1 MMQCFFLHVCVVLI
15 LSWYGLSDMSNG
27 DEEFSAMLEGD
38 HHNLAQMT
46 LASAMA
52 LTSSPVLVG
61 MGSSGAGA
69 EQMQGS
75 PFISHY
81 SSSLPG
87 GFSISSSDRGR
98 QLASATRWG
107 TNLSGGGGGGVD
119 ASDVLEAAQAVRVT
133 SRSRALLQQQQP
145 LWPSIAEQEK
155 VELDSKNQ
163 IMKLAANTSH
173 LNNSRF
179 NPISYA
185 TSLGSNPPSRLLS
198 GGGLQRYH
206 SAPSSLLQSL
216 TDCHEDAF
224 SQVSSPLGGNAGGN
238 RDSLRDNHVAASFCS
253 ENHNLTSITEGV
265 VQQMETDDK
274 LSNAAHF
281 SHQYNQF
288 LSPPTKSEKR
298 ASFVLN
304 PVFGGDPDDRLG
316 NQRQLGRDNL
326 LRQSSLPA
334 DWLTVLQDSI
344 DETIDLSSQFPS
356 ITSPDESLSGAT
368 SEETGA
374 GASGKS
380 SIYSRDDSFLVSD
393 TVSGGLW
400 SSPTSPVSL
409 IGGKRLHGV
418 LGETTVDTAVS
429 GKGSLRGRLGEPGTL
444 IRHSSLPATINRPTS
459 PVFDDLDDISVPYQ
473 TRAKRGCATHPRSI
487 AERVRRTKIS
497 ERMKRLQ
504 DLVPNMDK
512 QTNTSDMLDE
522 AVEYVK
528 QLQQQVKELSDTAAQ
543 LRELQGQRL
552 TAEGKESL

>member
-1 MMQCFFLHVCVVLI
+1 
-15 LSWYGLSDMSNG
+15 
-27 DEEFSAMLEGD
+27 
-38 HHNLAQMT
+38 
-46 LASAMA
+46 
-52 LTSSPVLVG
+52 

-87 GFSISSSDRGR
+87 GFSISSSDQGR

-107 TNLSGGGGGGVD
+107 TNLSGGGGGVD

-224 SQVSSPLGGNAGGN
+224 SQVSSPLGGNTGGN

-298 ASFVLN
+298 ASFVSN
-304 PVFGGDPDDRLG
+304 PVFGGDPDADRLG

-326 LRQSSLPA
+326 FRQSSLPA

-528 QLQQQVKELSDTAAQ
+528 QLQRQVKELSDTAAQ

-552 TAEGKESL
+552 TAECKESL

>member
-1 MMQCFFLHVCVVLI
+1 MFP
-15 LSWYGLSDMSNG
+15 
-27 DEEFSAMLEGD
+27 
-38 HHNLAQMT
+38 
-46 LASAMA
+46 
-52 LTSSPVLVG
+52 SS

-107 TNLSGGGGGGVD
+107 TNLSG
-119 ASDVLEAAQAVRVT
+119 
-133 SRSRALLQQQQP
+133 
-145 LWPSIAEQEK
+145 
-155 VELDSKNQ
+155 
-163 IMKLAANTSH
+163 AANTSH
-173 LNNSRF
+173 LKNSRF
-179 NPISYA
+179 NPISYV

-224 SQVSSPLGGNAGGN
+224 SQVSGPLGGNTGGN
-238 RDSLRDNHVAASFCS
+238 RDSLSDNHVAASFCS

-274 LSNAAHF
+274 LSNAARF

-304 PVFGGDPDDRLG
+304 PVFGGDPDDRFG
-316 NQRQLGRDNL
+316 NQRQPGRDNL

-334 DWLTVLQDSI
+334 DWLTVLHDSI

-356 ITSPDESLSGAT
+356 ITSPEESLSGAT

-393 TVSGGLW
+393 TISGGLW

-528 QLQQQVKELSDTAAQ
+528 QLQRQVKELSDTAAQ

>member
-38 HHNLAQMT
+38 HHNLAHMT
-46 LASAMA
+46 LASVMA
-52 LTSSPVLVG
+52 PTSSPVLVG

-107 TNLSGGGGGGVD
+107 PNLSGGGGGGGVD
-119 ASDVLEAAQAVRVT
+119 ASDVLEAAQAVRVM
-133 SRSRALLQQQQP
+133 SRSSALLLQQQP

-155 VELDSKNQ
+155 VELDAKNQ

-179 NPISYA
+179 NPISDV
-185 TSLGSNPPSRLLS
+185 TLLGSNPRSRLLS

-224 SQVSSPLGGNAGGN
+224 SHVSSPLGVNTGGN

-265 VQQMETDDK
+265 VQHMETDDK
-274 LSNAAHF
+274 LSNAAF
-281 SHQYNQF
+281 TSHQYNQF
-288 LSPPTKSEKR
+288 LSPTTKSEKR

-304 PVFGGDPDDRLG
+304 PVFGGDPD
-316 NQRQLGRDNL
+316 
-326 LRQSSLPA
+326 
-334 DWLTVLQDSI
+334 
-344 DETIDLSSQFPS
+344 
-356 ITSPDESLSGAT
+356 
-368 SEETGA
+368 
-374 GASGKS
+374 GK
-380 SIYSRDDSFLVSD
+380 
-393 TVSGGLW
+393 
-400 SSPTSPVSL
+400 
-409 IGGKRLHGV
+409 
-418 LGETTVDTAVS
+418 
-429 GKGSLRGRLGEPGTL
+429 PGTF
-444 IRHSSLPATINRPTS
+444 SLCRPI
-459 PVFDDLDDISVPYQ
+459 F
-473 TRAKRGCATHPRSI
+473 
-487 AERVRRTKIS
+487 
-497 ERMKRLQ
+497 
-504 DLVPNMDK
+504 
-512 QTNTSDMLDE
+512 
-522 AVEYVK
+522 
-528 QLQQQVKELSDTAAQ
+528 TAA
-543 LRELQGQRL
+543 
-552 TAEGKESL
+552 

>member
-1 MMQCFFLHVCVVLI
+1 MATI
-15 LSWYGLSDMSNG
+15 LEHYHQKQQ
-27 DEEFSAMLEGD
+27 EFGHQEKVD
-38 HHNLAQMT
+38 
-46 LASAMA
+46 
-52 LTSSPVLVG
+52 

-69 EQMQGS
+69 EQMHSS

-87 GFSISSSDRGR
+87 GFSISS
-98 QLASATRWG
+98 T
-107 TNLSGGGGGGVD
+107 
-119 ASDVLEAAQAVRVT
+119 
-133 SRSRALLQQQQP
+133 
-145 LWPSIAEQEK
+145 
-155 VELDSKNQ
+155 
-163 IMKLAANTSH
+163 
-173 LNNSRF
+173 
-179 NPISYA
+179 
-185 TSLGSNPPSRLLS
+185 
-198 GGGLQRYH
+198 
-206 SAPSSLLQSL
+206 PSSLLQSL

-224 SQVSSPLGGNAGGN
+224 SQVSSPLGGKTGGN
-238 RDSLRDNHVAASFCS
+238 RDSLRDNHVAASFHS
-253 ENHNLTSITEGV
+253 ENHNLTSITE
-265 VQQMETDDK
+265 
-274 LSNAAHF
+274 A
-281 SHQYNQF
+281 
-288 LSPPTKSEKR
+288 
-298 ASFVLN
+298 
-304 PVFGGDPDDRLG
+304 DRLG
-316 NQRQLGRDNL
+316 NRHQPGRDNL

-344 DETIDLSSQFPS
+344 DETIDPSSQFPS

-368 SEETGA
+368 SEETG

-393 TVSGGLW
+393 TISGGLW
-400 SSPTSPVSL
+400 SSPTSPV
-409 IGGKRLHGV
+409 
-418 LGETTVDTAVS
+418 DTAVS
-429 GKGSLRGRLGEPGTL
+429 GKGSPRGRLGEPGTL
-444 IRHSSLPATINRPTS
+444 IRHTSLPATINRPTS

-543 LRELQGQRL
+543 LRELQRQRL

>member
-107 TNLSGGGGGGVD
+107 TNLSGGGGGVD

-224 SQVSSPLGGNAGGN
+224 SQVSSPLGGNTGGN

-288 LSPPTKSEKR
+288 LTPPTKSEKR
-298 ASFVLN
+298 ASFVSN
-304 PVFGGDPDDRLG
+304 PVFGGD
-316 NQRQLGRDNL
+316 
-326 LRQSSLPA
+326 A
-334 DWLTVLQDSI
+334 D
-344 DETIDLSSQFPS
+344 
-356 ITSPDESLSGAT
+356 
-368 SEETGA
+368 
-374 GASGKS
+374 GK
-380 SIYSRDDSFLVSD
+380 
-393 TVSGGLW
+393 
-400 SSPTSPVSL
+400 
-409 IGGKRLHGV
+409 
-418 LGETTVDTAVS
+418 
-429 GKGSLRGRLGEPGTL
+429 PGTF
-444 IRHSSLPATINRPTS
+444 SLCRPI
-459 PVFDDLDDISVPYQ
+459 F
-473 TRAKRGCATHPRSI
+473 
-487 AERVRRTKIS
+487 
-497 ERMKRLQ
+497 
-504 DLVPNMDK
+504 
-512 QTNTSDMLDE
+512 
-522 AVEYVK
+522 
-528 QLQQQVKELSDTAAQ
+528 TAA
-543 LRELQGQRL
+543 
-552 TAEGKESL
+552 